1 MKKGYLKTMAIVLS
15 GTIMTTS
22 CVGSFTMFN
31 KLAHWNKNA
40 TDSKILNE
48 IIFLIISPAYAFCGI
63 ADALVLNSI
72 EFWSG
77 SNPMAENIGKTK
89 NVRGEDGK
97 IYAVTTLKDGYK
109 IVTPNG
115 DTYEFIYDKET
126 DSWSKVQD
134 GKTIEIFRFNEN
146 GTIRA
151 NLAGRSLD
159 VTLDTAG
166 LLQVADATGHGCFYA
181 MR

>member
-1 MKKGYLKTMAIVLS
+1 MAQ
-15 GTIMTTS
+15 
-22 CVGSFTMFN
+22 
-31 KLAHWNKNA
+31 
-40 TDSKILNE
+40 
-48 IIFLIISPAYAFCGI
+48 
-63 ADALVLNSI
+63 
-72 EFWSG
+72 
-77 SNPMAENIGKTK
+77 NIGNTK

>member
-15 GTIMTTS
+15 GAIMTTS

-48 IIFLIISPAYAFCGI
+48 IIFLIISPAYAFCGV

-77 SNPMAENIGKTK
+77 SNPMAQNIVKTK
-89 NVRGEDGK
+89 NVRG
-97 IYAVTTLKDGYK
+97 
-109 IVTPNG
+109 
-115 DTYEFIYDKET
+115 
-126 DSWSKVQD
+126 
-134 GKTIEIFRFNEN
+134 
-146 GTIRA
+146 
-151 NLAGRSLD
+151 
-159 VTLDTAG
+159 
-166 LLQVADATGHGCFYA
+166 
-181 MR
+181 